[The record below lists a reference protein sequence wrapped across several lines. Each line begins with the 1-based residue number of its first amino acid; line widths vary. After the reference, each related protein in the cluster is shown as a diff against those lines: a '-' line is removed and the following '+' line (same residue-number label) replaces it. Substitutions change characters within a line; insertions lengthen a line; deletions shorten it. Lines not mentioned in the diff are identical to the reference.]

1 MRLFHFFLS
10 NFSSALARRADRWR
24 LQPWAAAV
32 GVAWTDLLAVL
43 LPTSCVVCEAADYSL
58 CPPCRRQ
65 VRRSGTHPWFAQD
78 SAELLPRR
86 ENAEPGAGGPE
97 LETNEPALETDEPA
111 LPVLAA
117 GRYAGSLA
125 RVLLAYK
132 NHGHTD
138 LAVVLRPMLAGA
150 LHQAVNMAV
159 NMSVHQGVDPP
170 VATGGRPRTPGSGM
184 VLVPVPATGRSQR
197 RRGYN
202 PLGLLLA
209 GLQSGHL
216 LPAGTTVEPLLS
228 LTRRRWRELLRPAA
242 LAAAAAS
249 GRSQKGLGRSGR
261 RRNVY
266 GTMTAAGKGPLAGIR
281 CLVID
286 DVLTTGA
293 TIAEATRALRA
304 AGARVE
310 GAVVLAA
317 TAAPSRNGVE
327 PSAV

>member
-1 MRLFHFFLS
+1 MRLFP
-10 NFSSALARRADRWR
+10 FSTSELARSADGWR

-32 GVAWTDLLAVL
+32 GAAWTDLLAVL
-43 LPTSCVVCEAADYSL
+43 LPTSCVVCEAADHSL
-58 CPPCRRQ
+58 CPDCRRR
-65 VRRSGTHPWFAQD
+65 VRRSGTHPYSAQD
-78 SAELLPRR
+78 AAELLPRR
-86 ENAEPGAGGPE
+86 ESAGAAACGPDE
-97 LETNEPALETDEPA
+97 DEPA

-138 LAVVLRPMLAGA
+138 LAGVLRPMLAGA
-150 LHQAVNMAV
+150 LHQAVKHA
-159 NMSVHQGVDPP
+159 G
-170 VATGGRPRTPGSGM
+170 AAGGSAGAGGAPL

-202 PLGLLLA
+202 PLGMLLS
-209 GLQSGHL
+209 GLQSGRL
-216 LPAGTTVEPLLS
+216 LPAGTAVEPLLR
-228 LTRRRWRELLRPAA
+228 LTRRPRDFLRPAA
-242 LAAAAAS
+242 LAAAAA
-249 GRSQKGLGRSGR
+249 GARSQKSLGRSGR

-266 GTMTAAGKGPLAGIR
+266 GTMTASDKGSLAGIR

-317 TAAPSRNGVE
+317 TTAPSRQGGG
-327 PSAV
+327 A